1 MICRYVVLTAFALR
15 LAPAADVRVVEEIA
29 AKVNGEIVTRGEI
42 TEQRRL
48 VETYFRQEQ
57 HLSGTQLQAA
67 IDEQTKDIL
76 REKID
81 QILLVQKAKELDL
94 NVDSEVTRRLLEL
107 QVLSKVADAEKF
119 HDYIRE
125 QTGMPFEE

>member
-81 QILLVQKAKELDL
+81 QIALMLRGAIDAQSQVGLML
-94 NVDSEVTRRLLEL
+94 NV
-107 QVLSKVADAEKF
+107 K
-119 HDYIRE
+119 RE
-125 QTGMPFEE
+125 GWGTHISGNRESCS